1 MTFIVTFC
9 LSRRVMVLLLL
20 AVFLGAAGY
29 AFTQL
34 NIEAYPNPA
43 PPIFEIVTQNRGQS
57 PEEVERYI
65 TIPIELAIAG
75 TPGLQYV
82 RSTSLYGLSFVRA
95 QFTYETEFQFAYQ
108 QVLNNLNNVAL
119 PAGIQPQVAPNLPT
133 GEILRYQLV
142 GPPGMSSTELR
153 TLQDWVVTRRMKT
166 VPGVRDVV
174 SWGGP
179 TKEYHAEID
188 LNRLP
193 AYNVTLPQVITAISN
208 SNINVGG
215 RTLQIGQQSANVRG
229 IGLIYSV
236 DDIKN
241 IVLSQSNGTPVL
253 VGDVAKVSVGS
264 APRLGRASRD
274 GEDDVVTGI
283 VLLRRGEKT
292 MEVIKRVEEQVEKI
306 NATNLLPPGVRMVP
320 YYDRA
325 DLVNITIRTVVHNLT
340 FGVSLIFVILWLFL
354 GNLRSAIIV
363 ACTIPVALGFAT
375 IILVLRGESINL
387 LSVGAIDL
395 GIIVDST
402 VIMVEN
408 IYRRLAD
415 HRGPGHEEEQ
425 DAAPLVRGLAS
436 LLPPKLQTILSA
448 AGQVNGAIFFS
459 VLITIAAFIPLFT
472 MQGVEG
478 QIFGPMSK
486 TYAFALCGALLA
498 TFIVTPVVSS
508 LVLPEKV
515 RETETFVVRAIRAA
529 YEPVLHLALRFRW
542 LTIAAAIGFLMFT
555 GIAARQLGSEFLPK
569 LEEGNLWIRA
579 TLPPTISLE
588 AGETTVARIRAI
600 LKSFPEVVTVV
611 SQHGRPDDGS
621 DPAGFN
627 NGEFF
632 ASLKPTEEWRQGLT
646 KAALVKS
653 IQDKLSAEI
662 IGVDLN
668 FSQNIQDNVEE
679 AVSGVKGENS
689 IKLFGPDLKVLD
701 DKAREIETQ
710 IKGVK
715 GIEDLG
721 VLRELG
727 QPNVVINIDRAL
739 AARYGFAAGD
749 VNAVVQ
755 AAIGGQTATTVYEG
769 ERQFGLTVRLLPE
782 YRNNL
787 DAIRK
792 IQVSAAPASGGGGAA
807 ASQTGN
813 PVLAG
818 PTASPTALNSATTA
832 PGGGTGQQ
840 NQAYVPLSDV
850 AKITYEVG
858 ASYIYRENFERYIP
872 LKFSVRGRDLG
883 STVGDAQAKVK
894 ASIGLPTGYRTEW
907 TGEFG
912 SLQEA
917 QRRLAFI
924 VPVSIGL
931 ILMLL
936 YSLFNSLPLALL
948 AISAIPFAMCGGIL
962 ALHAAGHAFSIS
974 AAVGFISLFGVS
986 VMDSIMLLSF
996 YVGLR
1001 GRGLERDE
1009 ALQSAAKARLPQI
1022 MTTSLCAC
1030 IGLLP
1035 AALSTAIGSQVQA
1048 PLATVV
1054 VGGMLIS
1061 PFLTLLFVP
1070 VIGTVV
1076 LKK

>member
-1 MTFIVTFC
+1 MTAIVEFC
-9 LSRRVMVLLLL
+9 LSRRAMVLALV
-20 AVFLGAAGY
+20 ASFLVACGY
-29 AFTQL
+29 AFTLL

-43 PPIFEIVTQNRGQS
+43 PPIFEIVTQSRGQS
-57 PEEVERYI
+57 PEEIERYI

-95 QFTYETEFQFAYQ
+95 QFTYETDFQFGYQ
-108 QVLNNLNNVAL
+108 QILNNLNNVAL

-133 GEILRYQLV
+133 GEILRYQLA
-142 GPPGMSSTELR
+142 GPPGMSSTDLR
-153 TLQDWVVTRRMKT
+153 TLQDWVVTRRLKT
-166 VPGVRDVV
+166 VAGVRDVV

-193 AYNVTLPQVITAISN
+193 AYNVTLPQVIAAISN

-236 DDIKN
+236 DDIRN

-253 VGDVAKVSVGS
+253 VGDVAKVSIGN
-264 APRLGRASRD
+264 APRLGRAGRD
-274 GEDDVVTGI
+274 DEDDVVTGI

-292 MEVIKRVEEQVEKI
+292 MDVIKRVEAEVEKI
-306 NATNLLPPGVRMVP
+306 NTTNLLPPGVRMKT

-325 DLVNITIRTVVHNLT
+325 DLVNITISTVVHNLV

-375 IILVLRGESINL
+375 MILVIRGESVNL

-408 IYRRLAD
+408 IYSRLSGHHDATESD
-415 HRGPGHEEEQ
+415 EPLQLGPV
-425 DAAPLVRGLAS
+425 AR
-436 LLPPKLQTILSA
+436 LLPPKLQTIFVA
-448 AGQVNGAIFFS
+448 ATQVNGAIFFS

-508 LVLPEKV
+508 FLLPETV
-515 RETETFVVRAIRAA
+515 QETETFIVRAIRNL
-529 YEPVLHLALRFRW
+529 YEPVLHLAMRLRW
-542 LTIAAAIGFLMFT
+542 LTIAAAVAFLLFT
-555 GIAARQLGSEFLPK
+555 GGAARQLGSEFLPK

-588 AGETTVARIRAI
+588 AGETTVARIRTI
-600 LKSFPEVVTVV
+600 LKRFPEVVTVI

-632 ASLKPTEEWRQGLT
+632 ASLKPMDEWRKGLT
-646 KAALVKS
+646 KEDLVKS
-653 IQDKLSAEI
+653 IQAKLSAEI
-662 IGVDLN
+662 VGVDLN

-689 IKLFGPDLKVLD
+689 VKLFGSDLKVLD
-701 DKAREIETQ
+701 DKAHEIEAQ
-710 IKGVK
+710 LKGVR
-715 GIEDLG
+715 GIEDLA
-721 VLRELG
+721 VFKELG

-792 IQVSAAPASGGGGAA
+792 IQVSAAPPNGAGGAT
-807 ASQTGN
+807 SSSTGN

-818 PTASPTALNSATTA
+818 PSASPTSLTSSTVA

-850 AKITYEVG
+850 AKISYEVG

-883 STVGDAQAKVK
+883 STVGEAQQKIKSGTA
-894 ASIGLPTGYRTEW
+894 LPTGYRTDW
-907 TGEFG
+907 AGEFG

-936 YSLFNSLPLALL
+936 YGLFNSFPLSLL

-962 ALHAAGHAFSIS
+962 ALYVTGLAFSIS

-986 VMDSIMLLSF
+986 VMDSIMLLTF
-996 YVGLR
+996 YTGLR
-1001 GRGLERDE
+1001 ERGYERNDALE
-1009 ALQSAAKARLPQI
+1009 AAAKARLPQI
-1022 MTTSLCAC
+1022 LTTSLCAC

-1035 AALSTAIGSQVQA
+1035 AAMSTAIGSQVQA

-1076 LKK
+1076 LRK

>member
-1 MTFIVTFC
+1 MTAIVEFC
-9 LSRRVMVLLLL
+9 LSRRAMVLALV
-20 AVFLGAAGY
+20 ASFLVACGY
-29 AFTQL
+29 AFTLL

-43 PPIFEIVTQNRGQS
+43 PPIFEIVTQSRGQS
-57 PEEVERYI
+57 PEEIERYI

-95 QFTYETEFQFAYQ
+95 QFTYETDFQFGYQ
-108 QVLNNLNNVAL
+108 QILNNLNNVAL

-133 GEILRYQLV
+133 GEILRYQLA
-142 GPPGMSSTELR
+142 GPPGMSSTDLR
-153 TLQDWVVTRRMKT
+153 TLQDWVVTRRLKT
-166 VPGVRDVV
+166 VAGVRDVV

-193 AYNVTLPQVITAISN
+193 AYNVTLPQVIAAISN

-236 DDIKN
+236 DDIRN

-253 VGDVAKVSVGS
+253 VGDVAKVSIGN
-264 APRLGRASRD
+264 APRLGRAGRD
-274 GEDDVVTGI
+274 DEDDVVTGI

-292 MEVIKRVEEQVEKI
+292 MDVIKRVEAEVEKI
-306 NATNLLPPGVRMVP
+306 NTTNLLPAGVRMKT

-325 DLVNITIRTVVHNLT
+325 DLVNITISTVVHNLV

-375 IILVLRGESINL
+375 MILVIRGESVNL

-408 IYRRLAD
+408 IYSRLSGHHDATESD
-415 HRGPGHEEEQ
+415 EPLQLGPV
-425 DAAPLVRGLAS
+425 AR
-436 LLPPKLQTILSA
+436 LLPPKLQTIFVA
-448 AGQVNGAIFFS
+448 ATQVNGAIFFS

-508 LVLPEKV
+508 FLLPETV
-515 RETETFVVRAIRAA
+515 QETETFIVRAIRNL
-529 YEPVLHLALRFRW
+529 YEPVLHLAMRLRW
-542 LTIAAAIGFLMFT
+542 LTIAAAVAFLLFT
-555 GIAARQLGSEFLPK
+555 GGAARQLGSEFLPK

-588 AGETTVARIRAI
+588 AGETTVARIRTI
-600 LKSFPEVVTVV
+600 LKRFPEVVTVI

-632 ASLKPTEEWRQGLT
+632 ASLKPMDEWRKGLT
-646 KAALVKS
+646 KEDLVKS
-653 IQDKLSAEI
+653 IQAKLSAEI
-662 IGVDLN
+662 VGVDLN

-689 IKLFGPDLKVLD
+689 VKLFGSDLKVLD
-701 DKAREIETQ
+701 DKAHEIEAQ
-710 IKGVK
+710 LKGVR
-715 GIEDLG
+715 GIEDLA
-721 VLRELG
+721 VFKELG

-792 IQVSAAPASGGGGAA
+792 IQVSAAPPNGAGGAT
-807 ASQTGN
+807 SSSTGN

-818 PTASPTALNSATTA
+818 PSASPTSLTSSTVA

-850 AKITYEVG
+850 AKISYEVG

-883 STVGDAQAKVK
+883 STVGEAQQKIKSGTA
-894 ASIGLPTGYRTEW
+894 LPTGYRTDW
-907 TGEFG
+907 AGEFG

-936 YSLFNSLPLALL
+936 YGLFNSFPLSLL

-962 ALHAAGHAFSIS
+962 ALYVTGLAFSIS

-986 VMDSIMLLSF
+986 VMDSIMLLTF
-996 YVGLR
+996 YTGLR
-1001 GRGLERDE
+1001 ERGYERNDALE
-1009 ALQSAAKARLPQI
+1009 AAAKARLPQI
-1022 MTTSLCAC
+1022 LTTSLCAC

-1035 AALSTAIGSQVQA
+1035 AAMSTAIGSQVQA

-1076 LKK
+1076 LRK

>member
-1 MTFIVTFC
+1 MTAIVEFC
-9 LSRRVMVLLLL
+9 LSRRAMVLALV
-20 AVFLGAAGY
+20 ASFLVACGY
-29 AFTQL
+29 AFTLL

-43 PPIFEIVTQNRGQS
+43 PPIFEIVTQSRGQS
-57 PEEVERYI
+57 PEEIERYI

-95 QFTYETEFQFAYQ
+95 QFTYETDFQFGYQ
-108 QVLNNLNNVAL
+108 QILNNLNNVAL

-133 GEILRYQLV
+133 GEILRYQLA
-142 GPPGMSSTELR
+142 GPPGMSSTDLR
-153 TLQDWVVTRRMKT
+153 TLQDWVVTRRLKT
-166 VPGVRDVV
+166 VAGVRDVV

-193 AYNVTLPQVITAISN
+193 AYNVTLPQVIAAISN

-236 DDIKN
+236 DDIRN

-253 VGDVAKVSVGS
+253 VGDVAKVSIGN
-264 APRLGRASRD
+264 APRLGRAGRD
-274 GEDDVVTGI
+274 DEDDVVTGI

-292 MEVIKRVEEQVEKI
+292 MDVIKRVEAEVEKI
-306 NATNLLPPGVRMVP
+306 NTTNLLPPGVRMKT

-325 DLVNITIRTVVHNLT
+325 DLVNITISTVVHNLV

-375 IILVLRGESINL
+375 MILVIRGESVNL

-408 IYRRLAD
+408 IYSRLSGHHDATESD
-415 HRGPGHEEEQ
+415 EPLQLGPV
-425 DAAPLVRGLAS
+425 AR
-436 LLPPKLQTILSA
+436 LLPPKLQTIFVA
-448 AGQVNGAIFFS
+448 ATQVNGAIFFS

-508 LVLPEKV
+508 FLLPETV
-515 RETETFVVRAIRAA
+515 QETETFIVRAIRNL
-529 YEPVLHLALRFRW
+529 YEPVLHLAMRLRW
-542 LTIAAAIGFLMFT
+542 LTIAAAVAFLLFT
-555 GIAARQLGSEFLPK
+555 GGAARQLGSEFLPK

-588 AGETTVARIRAI
+588 AGETTVARIRTI
-600 LKSFPEVVTVV
+600 LKRFPEVVTVI

-632 ASLKPTEEWRQGLT
+632 ASLKPMDEWRKGLT
-646 KAALVKS
+646 KEDLVKS
-653 IQDKLSAEI
+653 IQAKLSAEI
-662 IGVDLN
+662 VGVDLN

-689 IKLFGPDLKVLD
+689 VKLFGSDLKVLD
-701 DKAREIETQ
+701 DKAHEIEAQ
-710 IKGVK
+710 LKGVR
-715 GIEDLG
+715 GIEDLA
-721 VLRELG
+721 VFKELG

-792 IQVSAAPASGGGGAA
+792 IQVSAAPPNGAGGAT
-807 ASQTGN
+807 SSSTGN

-818 PTASPTALNSATTA
+818 PSASPTSLTSSTVA

-850 AKITYEVG
+850 AKISYEVG

-883 STVGDAQAKVK
+883 STVGEAQQKIKSSTA
-894 ASIGLPTGYRTEW
+894 LPTGYRTDW
-907 TGEFG
+907 AGEFG

-936 YSLFNSLPLALL
+936 YGLFNSFPLSLL

-962 ALHAAGHAFSIS
+962 ALYVTGLAFSIS

-986 VMDSIMLLSF
+986 VMDSIMLLTF
-996 YVGLR
+996 YTGLR
-1001 GRGLERDE
+1001 ERGYERNDALE
-1009 ALQSAAKARLPQI
+1009 AAAKARLPQI
-1022 MTTSLCAC
+1022 LTTSLCAC

-1035 AALSTAIGSQVQA
+1035 AAMSTAIGSQVQA

-1076 LKK
+1076 LRK